1 MHVGLHNPQPAGRLI
16 HWIHE
21 GLRCSLKCLR
31 CGLLLKSEMGVQV
44 GSSFVDVQIVSLPYC
59 SSSISGLGASTA
71 PNVIMAAFQFFD
83 THQLGYL
90 QLIELFSTVFV
101 IYYLAVGVYRIYFS
115 PIAKFPGPKLA
126 ALTFWY
132 EVGALAFRLYTTSA
146 N

>member
-21 GLRCSLKCLR
+21 SLRYSLKCLR
-31 CGLLLKSEMGVQV
+31 CALLLKSEMGVQV

-59 SSSISGLGASTA
+59 TSSISGLGASTA

-83 THQLGYL
+83 IHQLGYL
-90 QLIELFSTVFV
+90 QLIELFSAVFV

-132 EVGALAFRLYTTSA
+132 EVGALAFSSLH
-146 N
+146 NKC